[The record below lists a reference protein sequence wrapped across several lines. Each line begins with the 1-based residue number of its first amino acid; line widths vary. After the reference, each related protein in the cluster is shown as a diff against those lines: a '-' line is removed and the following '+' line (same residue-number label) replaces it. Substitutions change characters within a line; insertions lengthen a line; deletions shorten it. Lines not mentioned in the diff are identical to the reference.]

1 MNEQEPYRP
10 TFFDMEL
17 PITKE
22 LRQMVKEYHEY
33 HGDLSC
39 RIVKVVR
46 DEVGY
51 PSLLV
56 RAKNYKGE
64 KISCIESN
72 AGGYISEIA
81 SAPTEDEECLLCW
94 FSGEKEDGD
103 YDEQDD

>member
-10 TFFDMEL
+10 TFFDMAL

-56 RAKNYKGE
+56 RAKE
-64 KISCIESN
+64 LQRR
-72 AGGYISEIA
+72 
-81 SAPTEDEECLLCW
+81 EDLLHR
-94 FSGEKEDGD
+94 
-103 YDEQDD
+103 EQRGRLYQRDCQRTDRG